1 MSSVASKIATIVH
14 CVERARAEH
23 AQPGDSFGSNFTHQ
37 DAAILNILR
46 ACESAVDLANMLIRS
61 RRLGLPSEMRESFA
75 LLERGGF
82 IPVDLSQRLQN
93 MVGFRNIAVHQYK
106 KLDLAIVESV
116 IRKGLE
122 DLLIFAEAVRPHL
135 DTDT

>member
-1 MSSVASKIATIVH
+1 
-14 CVERARAEH
+14 
-23 AQPGDSFGSNFTHQ
+23 
-37 DAAILNILR
+37 
-46 ACESAVDLANMLIRS
+46 
-61 RRLGLPSEMRESFA
+61 MRESFA